1 MLSFYSSYHN
11 CVHIFLPTKPFFWE
25 KELYLIQFYIPN
37 IFFYSAW
44 HAVDDQDIFLRIK
57 WEN

>member
-1 MLSFYSSYHN
+1 MLSFYSFYHN
-11 CVHIFLPTKPFFWE
+11 CVHIFLPTKHFFWE

-37 IFFYSAW
+37 IFYSAW
-44 HAVDDQDIFLRIK
+44 HTVDDQEIFFLRIK